1 MPHGDQEY
9 VEALLGY
16 QARSWSCAL
25 TGKGKLTC
33 RPTISPAPPA
43 PFSSS
48 YLYLRQLSLFC
59 CRFEEA
65 LLSERQA
72 QRKGEVKPVNFGRIL
87 RELQHERVLFATALA
102 FSLVTSAVGQLT
114 PWLMG
119 RLLDSLNTEGA
130 EFATAIE
137 LLLGMLGVSLF
148 SGLFGFLQ
156 RNVFTYIS
164 QSAVKRLRER
174 VHFNVRSSLS
184 NSDPQQVMLRTLQC
198 AHAPLLS

>member
-1 MPHGDQEY
+1 ME
-9 VEALLGY
+9 
-16 QARSWSCAL
+16 
-25 TGKGKLTC
+25 
-33 RPTISPAPPA
+33 PAD
-43 PFSSS
+43 
-48 YLYLRQLSLFC
+48 
-59 CRFEEA
+59 EEA
-65 LLSERQA
+65 ASATTRRGRRAESRRPLTSGARPSDEAAEPKGWRNWLGQLMAAASLDIGEERERQA